1 MDASLAGVN
10 APLSGQIS
18 YWLRH
23 QAGAMF
29 LRLPLFYLVV
39 FFAYPLLAI
48 VGLSFM
54 AEGQLDLAAFQR
66 IITRAYYR
74 ERLLF
79 TFGQATLSTLLTLLI
94 ALPAA
99 QVMATYEF
107 RGKTVLLALATL
119 PFVLP
124 TVVVAAAFKAL
135 LGNLGLV
142 NRWLIDVL
150 HLTENP
156 LPFER
161 SLALILLTHVF
172 YNYAIALHIL
182 SGYWRTQ
189 SMRVEEAARS
199 LGCSPIRLW
208 WQVRLPLLRPALF
221 SAAALIFIFCFT
233 SFGVVL
239 LLGDVQHAT
248 LEVAIYRQVNIDL
261 PTAAALSLTQSGL
274 MFGLVWLHS
283 RWSQAAYYTPA
294 LQSSTSRSRPPQT
307 TLEKF
312 WLRAQVGIA
321 SVLVGTPLLALVWR
335 SLSHATGSAFSLTHE
350 HYINLT
356 QINQNSLL
364 FVSPLTT
371 IYNSL
376 RFALITTCFALIL
389 GTLTAYWLA
398 QPRQK
403 RSRFNHLQQAF
414 FMMPLTTSAVTL
426 GFGFTVVFASNSAPE
441 WFRALRGSVILIP
454 ILHTLVAFPF
464 VLRCVYPALK
474 AIAPN
479 LREAAATLGAAPKQR
494 WFKLELPLLSHG
506 LFIGA
511 IFAFVLS
518 LGEFGASVF
527 VIRPQQP
534 TLPIAIFRLLGQPQP
549 ANFGMALALS
559 VILLVICAAAFA
571 SLSLLRNAAPGE
583 IRW

>member
-1 MDASLAGVN
+1 MSG
-10 APLSGQIS
+10 PLSP
-18 YWLRH
+18 WLRQ

-29 LRLPLFYLVV
+29 LRVPLFYWVV
-39 FFAYPLLAI
+39 FFLYPLLAI
-48 VGLSFM
+48 VGLSFLS
-54 AEGQLDLAAFQR
+54 EGQLDFTAFQR
-66 IITRAYYR
+66 IISRAYYR

-79 TFGQATLSTLLTLLI
+79 TFGQAALSTLLTLLL

-99 QVMATYEF
+99 QVMATYDF

-135 LGNLGLV
+135 LGDLGLV
-142 NRWLIDVL
+142 NRWLMHVL
-150 HLTENP
+150 PLTEHP

-189 SMRVEEAARS
+189 SMRIEEAARS
-199 LGCSPIRLW
+199 LGCSPWRLW

-221 SAAALIFIFCFT
+221 SAAALIFVFCFT

-274 MFGLVWLHS
+274 LFLLVWLHS
-283 RWSQAAYYTPA
+283 RWSQADLHTPA
-294 LQSSTSRSRPPQT
+294 LQSSTSRSRPPQN
-307 TLEKF
+307 TLEKV
-312 WLRAQVGIA
+312 WLRSHVAIA
-321 SVLVGTPLLALVWR
+321 TVLVGAPLLALGWR
-335 SLSHATGSAFSLTHE
+335 SLSHAAGSLTPE

-356 QINQNSLL
+356 QIHQGSLL

-371 IYNSL
+371 IANSL
-376 RFALITTCFALIL
+376 RFALITTCFAVIL
-389 GTLTAYWLA
+389 GTMTAYWLA
-398 QPRQK
+398 QRRKK
-403 RSRFNHLQQAF
+403 RRRFPHLQHAL

-426 GFGFTVVFASNSAPE
+426 GFGFTVVFASASTPE

-474 AIAPN
+474 AIAPS
-479 LREAAATLGAAPKQR
+479 LREAAATLGAAPAQR
-494 WFKLELPLLSHG
+494 WYRLELPLLSHG

-518 LGEFGASVF
+518 LGEFGASIF

-534 TLPIAIFRLLGQPQP
+534 TLPIAIFRLLSQPQP

-559 VILLVICAAAFA
+559 VILLAICAAAFA
-571 SLSLLRNAAPGE
+571 SLNLLRNSAPGE